1 MYLKCYLKSLPK
13 VYSNY
18 LKCVMYCFEMSL
30 LFVIIFFFKM
40 EIIEFLKKVVK
51 KVF

>member
-1 MYLKCYLKSLPK
+1 MYLKFYLKSLPK

-30 LFVIIFFFKM
+30 LFVIIFFFQDGNYW
-40 EIIEFLKKVVK
+40 ISKKSC
-51 KVF
+51 